1 MGETIRKYHGE
12 EGYMLCPHS
21 AVCLATAHFAK
32 FGDACSQA
40 VSPLPEVPKEL
51 SSLWTAKTRS
61 SDCPNDAKVVQ
72 AFVERRIEQRMTSQ
86 SKREERKRLL
96 KNAML
101 VSAAVALAAVAV
113 SAFRRR

>member
-51 SSLWTAKTRS
+51 SLLWTGKTRPS
-61 SDCPNDAKVVQ
+61 NCPNDAKVVQ

-86 SKREERKRLL
+86 SKREDRKRFL

-113 SAFRRR
+113 SALRRR